1 MKDDIG
7 VLNILMLL
15 VKQSCRLKSLILYID
30 LPTTMSNDIVG
41 NLFSMIFDKEA
52 LEKLKNLT
60 IL

>member
-1 MKDDIG
+1 
-7 VLNILMLL
+7 MLL